1 MTEASVS
8 ANSNL
13 PGASST
19 HYLGENVLTTDSE
32 AKRQTDF
39 Q

>member
-1 MTEASVS
+1 MTEGSVS

-13 PGASST
+13 PGDSST
-19 HYLGENVLTTDSE
+19 HYLGENVPTADSGAE
-32 AKRQTDF
+32 RQTDF